1 MTYVSY
7 YEATLEDGDL
17 MVRLGAGPSDEI
29 LERAHRGP
37 SIRICVQEPA
47 DGSVRFRAR
56 CGTATITPEALV
68 PNLSQDPSE
77 WLGAWVRLIPI
88 GRRVW
93 AGLKNGC
100 KGGQLEP
107 AIREGLSTG
116 WLRFAE
122 DAIKAADTFSVR
134 VALGESVEP
143 DHGASVFIRL
153 VGTPKDVIRI
163 STLMNAASEG
173 EAGTVSSND

>member
-7 YEATLEDGDL
+7 YEAALEDGDL
-17 MVRLGAGPSDEI
+17 MVRLGAGPSNEI
-29 LERAHRGP
+29 LERANREP
-37 SIRICVQEPA
+37 SIRICVKEPA

-56 CGTATITPEALV
+56 CGTATITPEGPV
-68 PNLSQDPSE
+68 PNPWQDPSE
-77 WLGAWVRLIPI
+77 QLGAWVRLIPI
-88 GRRVW
+88 GTRVW

-100 KGGQLEP
+100 KDGQLEP

-122 DAIKAADTFSVR
+122 GAIKAADTFSVR
-134 VALGESVEP
+134 AALGGSVEP
-143 DHGASVFIRL
+143 DQGACIFIHL
-153 VGTPKDVIRI
+153 VGTPKDVTRI

-173 EAGTVSSND
+173 GAGTV